1 MQKYIEKADILIE
14 ALPYIQKF
22 NGTVVVIKYGGSA
35 MTDEKIKQS
44 VIGDISFMKMV
55 GIKPIVVHGGGP
67 FINEALKKSNIAP
80 KFKNGLRITD
90 ENTIKIA
97 ESVLSGNVN
106 KSIVSDFQKHGMQ
119 ACGISG
125 KDGKLIVA
133 KKSDEN
139 IGYVGEIEKINPKI
153 INTLIDNDF
162 VPVISPIGTDEDGNT
177 YNINA
182 DYAANELAIALKAN
196 KLVFMTDI
204 DGLLE
209 DQNDKKTLI
218 SKVNLKTIDKMIKE
232 GRIKGGMIPKIKSCK
247 KAFENGV
254 KSVHIINGNIKHA
267 LLLEIYTNEGIGTII
282 EKD

>member
-22 NGTVVVIKYGGSA
+22 NETVVVIKYGGSA

-67 FINEALKKSNIAP
+67 FINEALTKSNITP
-80 KFKNGLRITD
+80 KFKNGLRVTD

-97 ESVLSGNVN
+97 ESILSGSVN
-106 KSIVSDFQKHGMQ
+106 KSIVSDFQKHDCQ

-125 KDGKLIVA
+125 KDGKLIIA
-133 KKSDEN
+133 KKSDKN

-153 INTLIDNDF
+153 INTLIDNGF

-182 DYAANELAIALKAN
+182 DYVANELAIALKAN

-209 DQNDKKTLI
+209 DENDKNTLI
-218 SKVNLKTIDKMIKE
+218 SKINVKTINDMIKS
-232 GRIKGGMIPKIKSCK
+232 GQIKGGMIPKINSCK
-247 KAFENGV
+247 KAVENGV

-282 EKD
+282 ERD

>member
-22 NGTVVVIKYGGSA
+22 NETVVVIKYGGSA

-55 GIKPIVVHGGGP
+55 GIKPIVIHGGGP

-80 KFKNGLRITD
+80 KFKNGLRVTD
-90 ENTIKIA
+90 KNTIEIA
-97 ESVLSGNVN
+97 ESVLSGNIN

-153 INTLIDNDF
+153 INTLIDNGF

-196 KLVFMTDI
+196 KLVFLTDI

-209 DQNDKKTLI
+209 DENDNKSLI
-218 SKVNLKTIDKMIKE
+218 SRINVKIINEMTKS
-232 GRIKGGMIPKIKSCK
+232 GQIKGGMIPKIKSCK
-247 KAFENGV
+247 KAIENGV

-282 EKD
+282 ERD